1 MINATFKLDW
11 QGGAFT
17 ARLQRELSRAVRQ
30 AAGKVRNKAVELL
43 NVTGK
48 AATRDLNRSS
58 GKAFKGLNKTQK
70 NALIKSNGMAKIK
83 GLKTIKSVKTGASL
97 TMGGSHNGVKG
108 IYWYGSPLNRWVSS
122 SPAGSPPHKQTGN
135 LQKIAIEYS
144 QGDYKAKIGPQQ
156 GLKYARIQELGGK
169 GLIRLPPRPY
179 MRPAFE
185 SQQEAIMF
193 QFALA
198 LQRAAK

>member
-11 QGGAFT
+11 QGGAFA
-17 ARLQRELSRAVRQ
+17 ARLQGELRQ
-30 AAGKVRNKAVELL
+30 AVQKSARLVRRAAVILL
-43 NVTGK
+43 DVTGK

-58 GKAFKGLNKTQK
+58 SKAFKGLNKTQK
-70 NALIKSNGMAKIK
+70 NALIFSNGMAKIK

-97 TMGGSHNGVKG
+97 TMGGSHNGMKG
-108 IYWYGSPLNRWVSS
+108 IYWYGSPLNRWVQS
-122 SPAGSPPHKQTGN
+122 SPAGSPPHKQHGD
-135 LQKIAIEYS
+135 LQKINIEYS
-144 QGDYKAKIGPQQ
+144 QGDYKARIGPQQ

-193 QFALA
+193 QFAMA

>member
-11 QGGAFT
+11 QGGAFASRLQGELKQAVQKS
-17 ARLQRELSRAVRQ
+17 ARLVRRA
-30 AAGKVRNKAVELL
+30 AVDLL

-58 GKAFKGLNKTQK
+58 SKAFKGLNKTQK
-70 NALIKSNGMAKIK
+70 NALIFSNGMAKIK

-122 SPAGSPPHKQTGN
+122 SPAGSPPHKQSGN
-135 LQKIAIEYS
+135 LQKINVEYS
-144 QGDYKAKIGPQQ
+144 QGDYKARIGPQQ

-185 SQQEAIMF
+185 SQQQAIMF

>member
-11 QGGAFT
+11 QGGAFA
-17 ARLQRELSRAVRQ
+17 ARLQGELRQ
-30 AAGKVRNKAVELL
+30 AVQKSARLVRRAAVILL
-43 NVTGK
+43 DVTGK

-58 GKAFKGLNKTQK
+58 SKAFKGLNKTQK
-70 NALIKSNGMAKIK
+70 NALIFSNGMAKIK

-122 SPAGSPPHKQTGN
+122 SPAGSPPHKQSGN
-135 LQKIAIEYS
+135 LQKINVEYS
-144 QGDYKAKIGPQQ
+144 QGDYKARIGPQQ

>member
-11 QGGAFT
+11 QGGAFA
-17 ARLQRELSRAVRQ
+17 ARLQGELRQ
-30 AAGKVRNKAVELL
+30 AVQKSARLVRRAAVILL
-43 NVTGK
+43 DVTGK

-58 GKAFKGLNKTQK
+58 SKAFKGLNKTQK
-70 NALIKSNGMAKIK
+70 NALIFSNGMAKIK

-97 TMGGSHNGVKG
+97 TMGGSHNGMKG
-108 IYWYGSPLNRWVSS
+108 IYWYGSPLNRWVQS
-122 SPAGSPPHKQTGN
+122 SPAGSPPHKQSGN
-135 LQKIAIEYS
+135 LQKVAIEYS
-144 QGDYKAKIGPQQ
+144 QGNYKAKIGPQQ

>member
-1 MINATFKLDW
+1 MIKASFKLDW
-11 QGGAFT
+11 QGGAFS
-17 ARLQRELSRAVRQ
+17 ARLQGELRQ
-30 AAGKVRNKAVELL
+30 AVQKSARLVRRAAVDLL

-58 GKAFKGLNKTQK
+58 SKAFKGLNKTQK
-70 NALIKSNGMAKIK
+70 NALIFSNGMAKIK

-122 SPAGSPPHKQTGN
+122 SPAGSPPHKQSGQ
-135 LQKIAIEYS
+135 LQKIAVEYS
-144 QGDYKAKIGPQQ
+144 QGDYKARIGPQQ

-185 SQQEAIMF
+185 SQQEAIIF
-193 QFALA
+193 QFAMA

>member
-11 QGGAFT
+11 QGGAFASRLQGELRQAVQKS
-17 ARLQRELSRAVRQ
+17 ARLVRRA
-30 AAGKVRNKAVELL
+30 AVDLL

-58 GKAFKGLNKTQK
+58 GKAFRGLNKTQK
-70 NALIKSNGMAKIK
+70 NALIFSNGMAKIK

-97 TMGGSHNGVKG
+97 TIGGSHNGVKG

-122 SPAGSPPHKQTGN
+122 SPAGSPPHKQSGN
-135 LQKIAIEYS
+135 LQKINVEYS
-144 QGDYKAKIGPQQ
+144 QGDYKARIGPQQ

>member
-1 MINATFKLDW
+1 
-11 QGGAFT
+11 
-17 ARLQRELSRAVRQ
+17 
-30 AAGKVRNKAVELL
+30 L

-58 GKAFKGLNKTQK
+58 GKAFRGLNKTQK
-70 NALIKSNGMAKIK
+70 NALIFSNGMAKIK

-122 SPAGSPPHKQTGN
+122 SPAGSPPHKQSGN
-135 LQKIAIEYS
+135 LQKINVEYS
-144 QGDYKAKIGPQQ
+144 QGDYKARIGPQQ

>member
-1 MINATFKLDW
+1 MIKASFKLDW
-11 QGGAFT
+11 QGGAFS
-17 ARLQRELSRAVRQ
+17 ARLQGELRQ
-30 AAGKVRNKAVELL
+30 AVQKSARLVRRAAVDLL

-58 GKAFKGLNKTQK
+58 SKAFKGLNKTQK
-70 NALIKSNGMAKIK
+70 NALIFSNGMAKIK

-122 SPAGSPPHKQTGN
+122 SPAGSPPHKQSGQ
-135 LQKIAIEYS
+135 LQKIAVEYS
-144 QGDYKAKIGPQQ
+144 QGDYKARIGPQQ